1 MGLHRNKGRNERLSR
16 VHGKWICNMHNLME
30 HKENESGA
38 KRKFTAQNAYV
49 KKLENSH
56 AGNLTAC
63 FKGYNKKKWGSK
75 ENEEETS
82 RNFQVGGWNW

>member
-1 MGLHRNKGRNERLSR
+1 
-16 VHGKWICNMHNLME
+16 MHNLME

-38 KRKFTAQNAYV
+38 KRKFTAQNAYM

-63 FKGYNKKKWGSK
+63 FKGYNKKK
-75 ENEEETS
+75 
-82 RNFQVGGWNW
+82 

>member
-1 MGLHRNKGRNERLSR
+1 
-16 VHGKWICNMHNLME
+16 MHNLME

-38 KRKFTAQNAYV
+38 KRKFTAQNAYM

-63 FKGYNKKKWGSK
+63 FKGYNKKKWGRK
-75 ENEEETS
+75 EMRKRQEEIFKLGAEIDKIE
-82 RNFQVGGWNW
+82 REQFK

>member
-1 MGLHRNKGRNERLSR
+1 
-16 VHGKWICNMHNLME
+16 MHNLME

-49 KKLENSH
+49 KNLENSH

-63 FKGYNKKKWGSK
+63 FKGYNKKK
-75 ENEEETS
+75 
-82 RNFQVGGWNW
+82 